1 MRKPKQ
7 ERTAWSISRLRTMP
21 PEVFYG
27 AIVSVYSAHRSVS
40 YTARMLLAQP
50 DRGGLQS
57 ATFHTLR
64 TYLTPLNK
72 LLKDW
77 LRSFPNVGPLPCI
90 LQETVDWLKD
100 LKDKDKAKESC
111 LVRR

>member
-1 MRKPKQ
+1 MSTALRGDRESHLCITQPPKPLLF
-7 ERTAWSISRLRTMP
+7 A
-21 PEVFYG
+21 
-27 AIVSVYSAHRSVS
+27 ARSVS
-40 YTARMLLAQP
+40 YTARMVLAQP
-50 DRGGLQS
+50 DRGGLQA